1 MKTDDKD
8 RCTNCIHMIK
18 VQREWDKNRHVRVCL
33 QQIKYDPWSVLNS
46 AFSSYQG
53 RLLPCYEYKRQTADA
68 KRKITLDNFI
78 AEYFAPTQNNLLPQ
92 GFTAAIQEMSLKEAV
107 QFRTIMRK
115 GALTPLLGWQSEND
129 RATTAAVQQ
138 ALNAVEQ
145 AIENKANEE

>member
-18 VQREWDKNRHVRVCL
+18 IQREWNKNRHVRVCL
-33 QQIKYDPWSVLNS
+33 HQIKSDPWSVLNK
-46 AFSSYQG
+46 AFSPHQG
-53 RLLPCYEYKRQTADA
+53 GLLPCYAYKRQTADA

-78 AEYFAPTQNNLLPQ
+78 AEYFAPTENNLLPQ
-92 GFTAAIQEMSLKEAV
+92 DFAASIQEMSLKDAV
-107 QFRTIMRK
+107 QFRSMMRK
-115 GALTPLLGWQSEND
+115 GVLTPLLGWQSKDD

-138 ALNAVEQ
+138 ALYAVEQ